1 MTALLRADWLRLRRR
16 KDLWIIAIGVCV
28 IGLISFINAYHTESS
43 DPQWLITDAAQIR
56 EEVTMYADF
65 EGLTEAEK
73 AAQIDLMVADQ
84 VAMNQQQLADWEAQQ
99 RDTLQKYA
107 FPQSVF
113 TAIGNGTIPLVAL
126 VLIASL
132 AVGDEFRFG
141 TIRTSLLAAGDRRRF
156 LAARLVSLLGLTV
169 GLFIVLIMIGTI
181 LGLGLGLVGADLGAT
196 PAAAVDPAS
205 SVVWFGALVL
215 ITSVVIALAT
225 ALTVLLRTGALPLL
239 VILIGGLIELF
250 VAHLPIF
257 APGELLSGVP
267 QAFLTQNIQLLS
279 AILGSNTHALAL
291 TAGETPYQ
299 AFEVP
304 MVGVAAIVAAWG
316 LLFLLIAER
325 RLRTMDIVE

>member
-1 MTALLRADWLRLRRR
+1 
-16 KDLWIIAIGVCV
+16 
-28 IGLISFINAYHTESS
+28 
-43 DPQWLITDAAQIR
+43 
-56 EEVTMYADF
+56 
-65 EGLTEAEK
+65 
-73 AAQIDLMVADQ
+73 
-84 VAMNQQQLADWEAQQ
+84 
-99 RDTLQKYA
+99 
-107 FPQSVF
+107 
-113 TAIGNGTIPLVAL
+113 
-126 VLIASL
+126 
-132 AVGDEFRFG
+132 
-141 TIRTSLLAAGDRRRF
+141 
-156 LAARLVSLLGLTV
+156 
-169 GLFIVLIMIGTI
+169 MIGTI